1 MSTYLHPDLDA
12 LRALLSEQGFAEV
25 PQQHDDFTLVY
36 NRHGEVI
43 MIDLPETEVYDSIDV
58 HFDFRASTDLL
69 LTLGFPL

>member
-1 MSTYLHPDLDA
+1 MNTYLHPDLEILRQA
-12 LRALLSEQGFAEV
+12 LTQQSFAEV

-43 MIDLPETEVYDSIDV
+43 MIDLPEDEVYESIEV

-69 LTLGFPL
+69 VSLGFPL